1 MIGDR
6 EHICKNEEEVKRAVK
21 NRMKLIYAYGD
32 IELSEKLSKKI
43 IDKRILVIGV
53 DRKDEEPTSAK
64 HKGE

>member
-6 EHICKNEEEVKRAVK
+6 EHICKDENEVKRAVK
-21 NRMKLIYAYGD
+21 NRMRLIYAYGD
-32 IELSEKLSKKI
+32 IELSERLSKKI

-53 DRKDEEPTSAK
+53 DKKDEEPTSAK